1 MQDRTP
7 ARARA
12 PSGTG
17 RGSDDAL
24 AREWIRRAAA
34 DRGLWQPGEAGRTRR
49 GFRRRRGRGFR
60 LLQKQRGLE
69 HYAGGLLRRSH
80 AHRAVAAERAG
91 QLRLDLVAPEHG
103 GERAVGIAVRRQD
116 RREAVLVKLIGAA
129 ICEHGVAAADPAIVE
144 LDYSGAFAPRRPEPR
159 RILSVS
165 LHDRHTNRNPA
176 LSPCYVASVATATVH
191 CCDG

>member
-1 MQDRTP
+1 MKPSTSLMIGIAPSLIRRASSSAVPVFALAWRMAAYMGLLLPAGSIGLRFVRMQDRTP

-17 RGSDDAL
+17 RGSDDTL

-69 HYAGGLLRRSH
+69 HYAGG
-80 AHRAVAAERAG
+80 
-91 QLRLDLVAPEHG
+91 
-103 GERAVGIAVRRQD
+103 
-116 RREAVLVKLIGAA
+116 
-129 ICEHGVAAADPAIVE
+129 
-144 LDYSGAFAPRRPEPR
+144 
-159 RILSVS
+159 
-165 LHDRHTNRNPA
+165 
-176 LSPCYVASVATATVH
+176 
-191 CCDG
+191 